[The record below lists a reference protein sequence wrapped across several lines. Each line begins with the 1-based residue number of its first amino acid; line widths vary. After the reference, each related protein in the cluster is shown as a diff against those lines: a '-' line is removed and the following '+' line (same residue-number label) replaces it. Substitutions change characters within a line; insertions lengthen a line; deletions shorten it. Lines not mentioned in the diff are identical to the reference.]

1 MMMPEFDR
9 AVEIVAK
16 YELPVNLAKVDVTQE
31 RAVEKKYKAGDG
43 VPRMWL
49 FV

>member
-1 MMMPEFDR
+1 MTPEFDG

-16 YELPVNLAKVDVTQE
+16 YDLPVNLAKVDVTQE
-31 RAVEKKYKAGDG
+31 KEASKKHKFGDG